1 MVKLLVADARDG
13 MGEGNSIAARLSVDV
28 MLPLSWFWLVLP
40 VFRIQRRS
48 VGQRFL
54 A

>member
-1 MVKLLVADARDG
+1 
-13 MGEGNSIAARLSVDV
+13 MGGNSIAARLYVGV
-28 MLPLSWFWLVLP
+28 MLPLSWFWLVLSI
-40 VFRIQRRS
+40 FRIQRRS